1 MANDFESLG
10 AHLRN
15 LMTPYSTVIQLID
28 DLYEADK
35 NGDTEEFNKI
45 KGWLFETQLNRKENI
60 NDMNTFSFVEPM
72 EHGNWRSTKLFLMD
86 EALKQMKVKE
96 EIDELTK
103 TLGT

>member
-28 DLYEADK
+28 DLRNADEK
-35 NGDTEEFNKI
+35 GDTEEFNRI
-45 KGWLFETQLNRKENI
+45 KEWLYKSQLNRKENI

-72 EHGNWRSTKLFLMD
+72 EQGNWRSTKLFMMD
-86 EALKQMKVKE
+86 EMLKQISRE
-96 EIDELTK
+96 
-103 TLGT
+103 